1 MASLPKVG
9 MQTAP
14 PKLTKA
20 KAPKR
25 PLAKGFSQ
33 MQKMMGRGTGT
44 PRKAKTPGL

>member
-14 PKLTKA
+14 PKLKKVA
-20 KAPKR
+20 SPKR

-44 PRKAKTPGL
+44 PRKPKTPSI